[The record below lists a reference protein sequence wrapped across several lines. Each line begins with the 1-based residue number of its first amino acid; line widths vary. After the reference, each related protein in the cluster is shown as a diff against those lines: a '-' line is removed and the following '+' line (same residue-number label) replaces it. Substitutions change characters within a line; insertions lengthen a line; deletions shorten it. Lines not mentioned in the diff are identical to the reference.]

1 MNNTNEYISNDFKFF
16 YDRKCKNDNSVA
28 CKINDNKID
37 EISDFIAHEIPKCTE
52 IDITLDDIKHG
63 KILSKGGFGYSY
75 ITALNNPSRKKIIKI
90 AICSGTLGKSLPES
104 SGEGT
109 LGKSLPESSGEGTLG
124 KSLPES
130 SGEGTLGEGTNMN
143 NLYSELKLHSEITN
157 SKNNIFIKLYGYFI
171 RNKINEYEYY
181 DYDNDFKKVICATR
195 PEKNGTNTTGCEIY
209 MILEAGHG
217 DLTKY
222 IDDNKIVKHRG
233 VSNALSAEK
242 SYNINTLKNL
252 LNFYKISKYFLENN
266 RKIFIHNDLKVE
278 NIVYKSDTEF
288 KIIDFGLSELSN
300 KFFDFNYIGGTDY
313 TYSLLYET
321 QELKTKLSVFKN
333 KGRIRSPLYDI
344 FCICVAIFEFVSC
357 DIYILYGY
365 NNLYQRLDIIKDIVY
380 NNNFT
385 DEIRN
390 FIKNLIHL
398 TKAIYNFQQNNI
410 KILLDTDNFNEY
422 IRINNMEL
430 FIVQSIDGKI
440 PPVYINTNN
449 KLLDDYNYFDKIV
462 EYYLGLP

>member
-1 MNNTNEYISNDFKFF
+1 
-16 YDRKCKNDNSVA
+16 
-28 CKINDNKID
+28 
-37 EISDFIAHEIPKCTE
+37 
-52 IDITLDDIKHG
+52 
-63 KILSKGGFGYSY
+63 
-75 ITALNNPSRKKIIKI
+75 
-90 AICSGTLGKSLPES
+90 
-104 SGEGT
+104 
-109 LGKSLPESSGEGTLG
+109 
-124 KSLPES
+124 
-130 SGEGTLGEGTNMN
+130 
-143 NLYSELKLHSEITN
+143 
-157 SKNNIFIKLYGYFI
+157 
-171 RNKINEYEYY
+171 
-181 DYDNDFKKVICATR
+181 
-195 PEKNGTNTTGCEIY
+195 
-209 MILEAGHG
+209 
-217 DLTKY
+217 
-222 IDDNKIVKHRG
+222 
-233 VSNALSAEK
+233 
-242 SYNINTLKNL
+242 LKNL